1 MKTLASD
8 QTPHHILLQPGRS
21 THQYILFVIVGI
33 VFITITI
40 VIVIIRMMMTMT
52 VMTLIRVKIG
62 IREQIIITAPWRQR
76 TLVSAFRGA
85 LGYHGKGTGR
95 QRETTGDNGR
105 QRATTGDNG
114 RQRETTGDNGRQRA
128 TTGDNGRQRETT
140 GDNGRQRATTGGPPK
155 TKVIMHPLAIETDN
169 RTLQTSCLGNDDT
182 IKYY

>member
-105 QRATTGDNG
+105 QRATTG
-114 RQRETTGDNGRQRA
+114 
-128 TTGDNGRQRETT
+128 
-140 GDNGRQRATTGGPPK
+140 GPPK